1 MSQSPIDDF
10 SEASVL
16 LYRQGWQALNRLLHE
31 NRSFS
36 GNERHCAYL
45 NTGSGRFANISSV
58 SGLDFAEDG
67 RAISPVDWDFDG
79 DLDLWITNRTAP
91 RTRLMLNQSATKNS
105 YIALNLEG
113 NGTTTNRDAIGARVE
128 VLGLTKP
135 HIQTKY
141 AGESFLSQSS
151 SWLHFGLGTH
161 TGTVDVLVRWPNA
174 SAERF
179 SAIKPGGYFL
189 LRQGSGQAQPW
200 SPPKDGAAFAVN
212 DGPIASATSPSQV
225 RLVLAGGL
233 PLPDLTEILPNNQ
246 EQAIAFT
253 KKPTLINVWATWC
266 QPCHEELAAW
276 SKQAKAFQQAGLEVI
291 TLNADEDE
299 AGRKKSVAIL
309 KKLGSPFRAAAVTPS
324 TVRRL
329 DILQRATLD
338 LWEPLPVPSSFL
350 VDSQGYVRIIY
361 KGGITAA
368 QVVDDLTLLNANPAK
383 LRSAAVPFPGK
394 WTHDPSAPDP
404 IRVTIQFVDHA
415 LIEEGL
421 AYIQKAVRL
430 DQQYRSSQYSNTDL
444 ADRLFVAGTL
454 LASQGKQE
462 AAIKTYQQ
470 ASKFN
475 PTDQRILSA
484 LASHTSK
491 VSSTGSKPKPLTELT
506 EQLRG
511 NPTDAKLAEQVA
523 VTMVREGQAKQA
535 LPILSKLVQSQ
546 PKHVNLRFYHGV
558 ALQRTGNLSGAIAS
572 FEQAHK
578 IDPTHALSANSLAW
592 IGATHPDAK
601 LRNGKRAVALAQQL
615 CERTQYRNPSFLMTL
630 AAAQAEVGSFPAAA
644 DNIKKAIQVMR
655 VAKQK
660 RPADIK
666 VLETRL
672 KLYQSGQHF
681 RDASL

>member
-10 SEASVL
+10 SEASVVR
-16 LYRQGWQALNRLLHE
+16 YRQGWQALNRLLHE

-45 NTGSGRFANISSV
+45 NTGSGKFANISSV

-91 RTRLMLNQSATKNS
+91 RARLMLNQSTTKNGF
-105 YIALNLEG
+105 IALQLEG

-151 SWLHFGLGTH
+151 SWLHFGLGAH
-161 TGTVDVLVRWPNA
+161 TGTIDVLVRWPNA
-174 SAERF
+174 STERF
-179 SAIKPGGYFL
+179 SDVTPRGYYV

-200 SPPKDGAAFAVN
+200 GPPQDGAAFAAN
-212 DGPIASATSPSQV
+212 DSPIAKPTSPSQV
-225 RLVLAGGL
+225 RVILPGGL
-233 PLPDLTEILPNNQ
+233 PLPDLTEISPNNQ
-246 EQAIAFT
+246 EQAVT
-253 KKPTLINVWATWC
+253 LPNKPTLINVWATWC
-266 QPCHEELAAW
+266 QPCHQELKAW
-276 SKQAKAFQQAGLEVI
+276 SKEAKGFQKAGLEVI

-299 AGRKKSVAIL
+299 EGRKNSVAIL
-309 KKLGSPFRAAAVTPS
+309 KKLGSPFRAAAVTPT

-338 LWEPLPVPSSFL
+338 LWEPLPVPTSFL
-350 VDSQGYVRIIY
+350 VDSQGYVRVIY
-361 KGGITAA
+361 KGGISAS
-368 QVVDDLTLLNANPAK
+368 QVIDDLKLLDANLAE
-383 LRSAAVPFPGK
+383 LRNAAVPFPGK

-404 IRVTIQFVDHA
+404 LRVTVQFVDHA
-415 LIEEGL
+415 LIEDGL

-430 DQQYRSSQYSNTDL
+430 DQEHRPSQYSNMDF

-454 LASQGKQE
+454 LESQGKQGV
-462 AAIKTYQQ
+462 AIKTYQQ

-475 PTDQRILSA
+475 PADRRVRSA
-484 LASHTSK
+484 LAK
-491 VSSTGSKPKPLTELT
+491 YSSSGAKTLAELT
-506 EQLRG
+506 EQLKAD
-511 NPTDAKLAEQVA
+511 PTDAKLAEKVA
-523 VTMVREGQAKQA
+523 VTMVRQGQSKQA
-535 LPILSKLVQSQ
+535 LPILDKLVQAQ

-558 ALQRTGNLSGAIAS
+558 ALQRTGNLLGAMTS
-572 FEQAHK
+572 FEAAHK
-578 IDPTHALSANSLAW
+578 LDPEHALSANSLAW

-601 LRNGKRAVALAQQL
+601 YRDGKRAMKLAQQL
-615 CERTQYRNPSFLMTL
+615 CQRTQHQNPSFLMTL
-630 AAAQAEVGSFPAAA
+630 AAAQAEVGTFPAAA
-644 DNIKKAIQVMR
+644 DTIKQAIQVVR
-655 VAKQK
+655 TAKQA

-672 KLYQSGQHF
+672 KLYQSGKHF

>member
-179 SAIKPGGYFL
+179 SAIKPGGYYL

-200 SPPKDGAAFAVN
+200 SPPKDGAAFAAN
-212 DGPIASATSPSQV
+212 DGPIARATSPSQV

-233 PLPDLTEILPNNQ
+233 PLPDLTEILPNSQ

-299 AGRKKSVAIL
+299 AGRKKSVAKI
-309 KKLGSPFRAAAVTPS
+309 PTR
-324 TVRRL
+324 
-329 DILQRATLD
+329 
-338 LWEPLPVPSSFL
+338 
-350 VDSQGYVRIIY
+350 DS
-361 KGGITAA
+361 
-368 QVVDDLTLLNANPAK
+368 
-383 LRSAAVPFPGK
+383 
-394 WTHDPSAPDP
+394 
-404 IRVTIQFVDHA
+404 
-415 LIEEGL
+415 
-421 AYIQKAVRL
+421 
-430 DQQYRSSQYSNTDL
+430 
-444 ADRLFVAGTL
+444 
-454 LASQGKQE
+454 AS
-462 AAIKTYQQ
+462 I
-470 ASKFN
+470 
-475 PTDQRILSA
+475 
-484 LASHTSK
+484 
-491 VSSTGSKPKPLTELT
+491 
-506 EQLRG
+506 
-511 NPTDAKLAEQVA
+511 
-523 VTMVREGQAKQA
+523 
-535 LPILSKLVQSQ
+535 
-546 PKHVNLRFYHGV
+546 
-558 ALQRTGNLSGAIAS
+558 
-572 FEQAHK
+572 
-578 IDPTHALSANSLAW
+578 
-592 IGATHPDAK
+592 
-601 LRNGKRAVALAQQL
+601 
-615 CERTQYRNPSFLMTL
+615 
-630 AAAQAEVGSFPAAA
+630 
-644 DNIKKAIQVMR
+644 
-655 VAKQK
+655 
-660 RPADIK
+660 
-666 VLETRL
+666 
-672 KLYQSGQHF
+672 
-681 RDASL
+681 